1 MADVDPPNGGT
12 LAMSNR
18 YLGES
23 IPKLGFGL
31 MRLPMTGTDPMN
43 DTVRLDLVEAM
54 VDRFLAKGFTYFDTA
69 YVYGGGRSETAFRD
83 AVVQRHPRSAFQ
95 LADKLPLWPAKSR
108 EDLRALFETSM
119 ERTGAGYFD
128 FYLLHALDAATY
140 ELTEKFDA
148 WRFLQE
154 LKVEGKILH
163 AGFSF
168 HDSAEVLDRIL
179 TAHPETEFV
188 QLQINY
194 ADWENSD
201 VQSRL
206 CYETARRHGKPVIVM
221 EPVRGGY
228 LADMNDESVRI
239 FKSADPVAS
248 IASWAL
254 RYAASMDG
262 IVTVLSGMSTLEQ
275 VIDNTDVMADFK
287 PLDEAE
293 RAVVARVVDVIAK
306 TPTIPCTACKYC
318 IEGCPSKIPIPD
330 VLSLLND
337 VVTYGKPVSAKVAYG
352 MVTQDGGKASSCTA
366 CGACESICPQH
377 ICIIRHMEEAVATF
391 E

>member
-1 MADVDPPNGGT
+1 MT
-12 LAMSNR
+12 TR

-23 IPKLGFGL
+23 TPKLGFGL
-31 MRLPMTGTDPMN
+31 MRLPMAGSDPMH
-43 DTVRLDLVEAM
+43 DAVRLDLVEAM
-54 VDRFLAKGFTYFDTA
+54 ADLFLAKGFTYFDTA

-83 AVVQRHPRSAFQ
+83 AVVRRHPRSAFQ
-95 LADKLPLWPAKSR
+95 LADKLPLWTAKSHG
-108 EDLRALFETSM
+108 DLRPLFDTSL

-128 FYLLHALDAATY
+128 YYLLHSLDAATY
-140 ELTEKFDA
+140 ELTEKYDA

-154 LKVEGKILH
+154 LKSEGKILH

-194 ADWENSD
+194 ADWENAE

-221 EPVRGGY
+221 EPVRGGF

-239 FKSADPVAS
+239 FKGAAPESSV
-248 IASWAL
+248 ASWAL
-254 RYAASMDG
+254 RYAASLEG
-262 IVTVLSGMSTLEQ
+262 IITVLSGMSTLEQ
-275 VIDNTDVMADFK
+275 VVDNTDVMATFQ

-293 RAVVARVVDVIAK
+293 RAVVARVVEVISK
-306 TPTIPCTACKYC
+306 TPTIPCTDCKYC

-337 VVTYGKPVSAKVAYG
+337 VATYGKPVSAKIVYG
-352 MVTQDGGKASSCTA
+352 MVTREGGKASACTA
-366 CGACESICPQH
+366 CGACEGICPQH
-377 ICIIRHMEEAVATF
+377 IGIIHHMEVATATL